1 MNVPDKYAPIKREF
15 LRANNA
21 PNMTKTLRKGRSQ
34 LKTTTPR
41 LGRRKLNLFKEYRSF
56 CSRLYKKERK
66 IYYDALDRNS
76 ITDKKTILAFIIFSS
91 FKIGYNKSKPQFK
104 PRESLYSEYNHS

>member
-21 PNMTKTLRKGRSQ
+21 LY
-34 LKTTTPR
+34 TPR

-76 ITDKKTILAFIIFSS
+76 ITDKKTILAFIIFSL

-104 PRESLYSEYNHS
+104 PRESLYSEYNHSENQPTK